1 MRLLGLVTYLN
12 INFFEEL
19 HLHFVSFVVGAADT
33 FEVELC
39 ALHLDDGVLD
49 VRETDGED
57 DVFWSLSP
65 HTAGRANSE
74 EIFVTKTKTID

>member
-1 MRLLGLVTYLN
+1 ML
-12 INFFEEL
+12 L
-19 HLHFVSFVVGAADT
+19 HLGAT
-33 FEVELC
+33 HPLEVELVL
-39 ALHLDDGVLD
+39 LHLDDGVLD

-65 HTAGRANSE
+65 HTAGRGNSE